1 MNGDIQKDMS
11 KFCECDLFETRIL
24 AKAIKLRV
32 LSGDHP
38 GLCGWILNPITN
50 VLISDRRGRQGRGGH
65 GKTKAETRA
74 SQPHTRELRSH
85 QKAREARKDSSL
97 EPLEGAWPCQLL
109 EFGFPVPRL

>member
-1 MNGDIQKDMS
+1 MNGDTQKDMS

-32 LSGDHP
+32 LSRDHP

-74 SQPHTRELRSH
+74 SQSHTRELIH
-85 QKAREARKDSSL
+85 NL
-97 EPLEGAWPCQLL
+97 
-109 EFGFPVPRL
+109 